1 MTRASLN
8 QQSVKA
14 MTAHWTRSQPTVAAF
29 IQSLVR
35 NSHDADDVLQQTAER
50 VVERYHQFD
59 TSRPFLPWAMTI
71 AKHCVID
78 HARRQGRA
86 ATPLM
91 LGEAAE
97 SVAEAFMVEE
107 PLDAVAVKRLRS
119 CLQNLAPQAR
129 AAIGLRYE
137 RDWKP
142 KKIAEHLG
150 MTANAATVMLHRA
163 RATLRR
169 CLELA
174 GVTGAASS

>member
-1 MTRASLN
+1 MGEWPFDSEA
-8 QQSVKA
+8 VKS
-14 MTAHWTRSQPTVAAF
+14 MTAHWTRAQPTVAAF
-29 IQSLVR
+29 VQSLVR
-35 NSHDADDVLQQTAER
+35 NSHDADELLQQTAER

-97 SVAEAFMVEE
+97 RVAEAFAHEE
-107 PLDAVAVKRLRS
+107 VDTALMQRLER
-119 CLQNLAPQAR
+119 CLKELAPRAR
-129 AAIGLRYE
+129 EAIGLRYTNE
-137 RDWKP
+137 WKP
-142 KKIAEHLG
+142 KRIAEHLG

-163 RATLRR
+163 RAMLRA
-169 CLELA
+169 CLEATSEA
-174 GVTGAASS
+174 GEVSR

>member
-35 NSHDADDVLQQTAER
+35 NLHDADELLQQTAER

-86 ATPLM
+86 ASPLM

-97 SVAEAFMVEE
+97 SVAEAFVQEE
-107 PLDAVAVKRLRS
+107 VDAALMQRLER
-119 CLQNLAPQAR
+119 CLKELAPRAR
-129 AAIGLRYE
+129 EAIGLRYTNG
-137 RDWKP
+137 WKP
-142 KKIAEHLG
+142 KRIAEQLG

-163 RATLRR
+163 RAMLRA
-169 CLELA
+169 CLEA
-174 GVTGAASS
+174 TSESGEVFR

>member
-1 MTRASLN
+1 
-8 QQSVKA
+8 
-14 MTAHWTRSQPTVAAF
+14 MTAHWTRAQPTIAAF

-35 NSHDADDVLQQTAER
+35 NSHDADDLLQQTAER

-71 AKHCVID
+71 AKHCVVD

-97 SVAEAFMVEE
+97 SVADAFMVEE

-119 CLQNLAPQAR
+119 CLQKLAPQAR

-142 KKIAEHLG
+142 KK
-150 MTANAATVMLHRA
+150 
-163 RATLRR
+163 LRNTS
-169 CLELA
+169 E
-174 GVTGAASS
+174 